1 MSKRDVTS
9 AVGEFFDGYASDF
22 DAIYGH
28 STQRNMLGSWIDRN
42 FRRAMMLRFQETLTR
57 TNQPTVKSV
66 LDVGCGPGRYTVAFA
81 LQGKEVVGVDL
92 AEGMLTLAH
101 DTIQKAG
108 VESQVKLIA
117 GDYMAIQFDRKFDV
131 ACMMGFFDYIAN
143 PVPLLQKLATE
154 VTGSLFASFPKAG
167 GILAWQ
173 RRVRYRLR
181 DCPLWLYKKQEL
193 EKILVESGFANQYE
207 IKDFGR
213 EWYVCIRIKE

>member
-9 AVGEFFDGYASDF
+9 AVGDFFDGYASDF

-28 STQRNMLGSWIDRN
+28 SIRRSVVGSWIDRK
-42 FRRAMMLRFQETLTR
+42 FRRAMMMRFQETLTH
-57 TNQPTVKSV
+57 TNEPTIKSI

-92 AEGMLTLAH
+92 AEGMLTLAK
-101 DTIQKAG
+101 DTVQKAG
-108 VESQVKLIA
+108 VASQVEFVE
-117 GDYMAIQFDRKFDV
+117 GDYMAIQLNRTFDA
-131 ACMMGFFDYIAN
+131 ACLMGFFDYIPN

-154 VTGSLFASFPKAG
+154 VTGSLYASFPKAG
-167 GILAWQ
+167 GFLAWQ

-181 DCPLWLYKKQEL
+181 DCPLWLYQRQDL
-193 EKILVESGFANQYE
+193 EDILVASGFANKYE

-213 EWYVCIRIKE
+213 EWYVSVRINE